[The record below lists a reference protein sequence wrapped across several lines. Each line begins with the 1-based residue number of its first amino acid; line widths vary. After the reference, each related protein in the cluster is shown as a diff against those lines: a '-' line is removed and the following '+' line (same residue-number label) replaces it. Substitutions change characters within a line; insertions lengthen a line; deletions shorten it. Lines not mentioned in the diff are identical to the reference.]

1 MVDSE
6 FLAQTTHFLSLVD
19 DAQIAPKRPD
29 KRLPSVMRSPARLG
43 VNLQP
48 VLIVPIKK
56 PEHNWLLLPEARL
69 HRNDVR
75 KPSCLATSL
84 SWLNTWFF
92 HGHGVML
99 DSLGSHLSS

>member
-6 FLAQTTHFLSLVD
+6 FLTRTTHFLSLVD
-19 DAQIAPKRPD
+19 DAQVAPKRPD
-29 KRLPSVMRSPARLG
+29 KRLPRVMRSPVPLG
-43 VNLQP
+43 VNLLP
-48 VLIVPIKK
+48 VFIVPIKK
-56 PEHNWLLLPEARL
+56 PEHNWLALPEANL

-84 SWLNTWFF
+84 SWPNAWFF
-92 HGHGVML
+92 HGHSVML